1 MRTLDGGREGRKTMR
16 CIFCMKDRPPSD
28 EHIFPLAIGGSLHT
42 QRVCRECNSILGS
55 TVDAPLSDHIFIV
68 IRRAELGL
76 KGNSNTIPDA
86 LKNLLG
92 TGMSTLVSDPTQRVQ
107 LTTNPNT
114 GKLDLKMIYH
124 ATETKLG
131 GEVVQRQITL
141 DARDVGQVGTIIQR
155 ERKRAGHQ
163 PLSLE
168 ELKAQVDLVVAA
180 GSRTI
185 EKPEVKH
192 QIILDRVEFRKGLLK
207 IAYELAF
214 IWLRRNLS
222 STTRWPP
229 ACETLSCPDQMSK
242 QRNCAGGITIGPDS
256 PPVKFWFSEKDCH
269 IAYSSKAEKEIAI
282 CVKIFD
288 IFTAVVIVT
297 EQMERY
303 LQGELEERTIQ
314 FIRLDPVSETFKQT
328 SLARELDR
336 LGKSG
341 VNIPDLAS

>member
-1 MRTLDGGREGRKTMR
+1 LRTLDGGREGRKTMR

-214 IWLRRNLS
+214 IWLGETYLDDPMAARLRDVILS
-222 STTRWPP
+222 RSDEQTAKLR
-229 ACETLSCPDQMSK
+229 
-242 QRNCAGGITIGPDS
+242 GGITIGPDS

>member
-214 IWLRRNLS
+214 IWLGETYLDDPMAARLRDVILS
-222 STTRWPP
+222 RSDEQTAKLR
-229 ACETLSCPDQMSK
+229 
-242 QRNCAGGITIGPDS
+242 GGITIGPDS

>member
-1 MRTLDGGREGRKTMR
+1 MR

-214 IWLRRNLS
+214 IWLGETYLDDPMAARLRDVILS
-222 STTRWPP
+222 RSDEQTAKLR
-229 ACETLSCPDQMSK
+229 
-242 QRNCAGGITIGPDS
+242 GGITIGPDS

>member
-1 MRTLDGGREGRKTMR
+1 M
-16 CIFCMKDRPPSD
+16 
-28 EHIFPLAIGGSLHT
+28 HT

-214 IWLRRNLS
+214 IWLGETYLDDPMAARLRDVILS
-222 STTRWPP
+222 RSDEQTAKLR
-229 ACETLSCPDQMSK
+229 
-242 QRNCAGGITIGPDS
+242 GGITIGPDS

>member
-1 MRTLDGGREGRKTMR
+1 
-16 CIFCMKDRPPSD
+16 MKDRPPSD

-214 IWLRRNLS
+214 IWLGETYLDDPMAARLRDVILS
-222 STTRWPP
+222 RSDEQTAKLR
-229 ACETLSCPDQMSK
+229 
-242 QRNCAGGITIGPDS
+242 GGITIGPDS